1 MIICVKNVGAL
12 VIAIL
17 KSIQHGVDL
26 QAQRAES
33 AIVLHVIVKEENN
46 GRNYHMRG
54 PLHVHGRK
62 TCRTHLPGI
71 YVRMPEA

>member
-62 TCRTHLPGI
+62 TCRAHLPGI

>member
-1 MIICVKNVGAL
+1 MTIILMIIYVKTVGAL

-33 AIVLHVIVKEENN
+33 VIVLHVIVEEDNN
-46 GRNYHMRG
+46 A
-54 PLHVHGRK
+54 K
-62 TCRTHLPGI
+62 
-71 YVRMPEA
+71 